1 MSLPLTFVA
10 LGKPSSVNGT
20 PAKKNV
26 WKAIVN
32 AAASAAV
39 AAKVPPWVGGP
50 YPGHTTVKLFFFPAT
65 LQYIDVDNGI
75 KHTIDGM
82 TPPVLLNDKDVL
94 RVLAERIAPVPGAGV
109 VVPIGAAFE
118 LIQAAQLA
126 AGTWAAGT
134 PAEHATVIKV
144 QKHISAGWS
153 LW

>member
-10 LGKPSSVNGT
+10 VGKPSSVNGT
-20 PAKKNV
+20 SAKKHA

-32 AAASAAV
+32 GAASAAV
-39 AAKVPPWVGGP
+39 AAKLPPWVGGP
-50 YPGHTTVKLFFFPAT
+50 YRGRTTVKLFFFPAT

-82 TPPVLLNDKDVL
+82 NPPVLLNDKDVL
-94 RVLAERIAPVPGAGV
+94 RVLAERVPPVSGAGV

-118 LIQAAQLA
+118 LVQAAYIA
-126 AGTWAAGT
+126 AGTWAAAV
-134 PAEHATVIKV
+134 PAKHATAVKV
-144 QKHISAGWS
+144 QKHMSTGWS